1 MDAKEIT
8 DALATVTD
16 SYFKKDII
24 SLGYV
29 KGMTIGKDT
38 LRFSL
43 RLPAPLMPGHD
54 VIAKKC
60 RDALKN
66 VADIGEIEIKK
77 DWEVQRLPSLNAPS
91 TPNSLKGVKNIIAI
105 ASGKG
110 GVGKSTVT
118 VCIAEAFAKAGAKVG
133 ILDIDVYGPSVP
145 NMVGLGDHQLG
156 GSQQGVLEPV
166 EAHGMKIMSMGFLAT
181 KDTPV
186 VWRGPIASQLVQ
198 QFLGAVD
205 WGDLDYLFV
214 DMPPGTGDIQLTLSQ
229 SVPLTGAVIV
239 TTPQEI
245 AHTIAEKGL
254 RMFQQ
259 VKIPILGIVENM
271 AGFTPPGSDEVYHI
285 FGEGGGTSAAEEFD
299 LPLLGKITLRQDLR
313 EAMDAGTFVEDE
325 NIKSIASLIAV
336 EAMMI
341 VTNEELSPFSP
352 QEMNLVNDG
361 KTLIIKWQ
369 DNVEHVISAFNVRLN
384 CPCAH
389 CVDEITGAKLIKEE
403 NIPPNVKILEST
415 PVGRYGAKFSFDDP
429 SPGANSGIYTF
440 TFLRQIG
447 EEAVENASFDV

>member
-8 DALATVTD
+8 DALATVTV

-43 RLPAPLMPGHD
+43 RLPAPLMPGHEI
-54 VIAKKC
+54 IAQKC
-60 RDALKN
+60 REALKD
-66 VADIGEIEIKK
+66 VKDIGEIEIKK

-91 TPNSLKGVKNIIAI
+91 TPNSLKNVKNIIAI

-118 VCIAEAFAKAGAKVG
+118 VCIAEAFVKAGAKVG
-133 ILDIDVYGPSVP
+133 ILDIDVYGPSIP
-145 NMVGLGDHQLG
+145 NMVGLGDHQMG

-166 EAHGMKIMSMGFLAT
+166 EAHGMKIMSMGFLAN

-271 AGFTPPGSDEVYHI
+271 TGFTPPGSDEVYHI

-299 LPLLGKITLRQDLR
+299 LPLLGQISLRQELR
-313 EAMDAGTFVEDE
+313 EAMDTGKFVEDE

-352 QEMNLVNDG
+352 QEINLANDG
-361 KTLIIKWQ
+361 KTLVIKWQ
-369 DNVEHVISAFNVRLN
+369 DNVEHIISAFNVRFK

-389 CVDEITGAKLIKEE
+389 CVDEITGVQLIKEE
-403 NIPPNVKILEST
+403 EIPPNVKILESV
-415 PVGRYGAKFSFDDP
+415 PVGRYGVKFAFDDP

-440 TFLRQIG
+440 TFLRQLG
-447 EEAVENASFDV
+447 EEAVENASFNV

>member
-1 MDAKEIT
+1 MEIKNT
-8 DALATVTD
+8 
-16 SYFKKDII
+16 F
-24 SLGYV
+24 
-29 KGMTIGKDT
+29 T
-38 LRFSL
+38 LK
-43 RLPAPLMPGHD
+43 LPAPLMPNHEEL
-54 VIAKKC
+54 AQKC
-60 RDALKN
+60 REALKD
-66 VADIGEIEIKK
+66 VEGLETIEIKK
-77 DWEVQRLPSLNAPS
+77 DWEVQRLPSLDAPNALR
-91 TPNSLKGVKNIIAI
+91 NVKNIIAI

-118 VCIAEAFAKAGAKVG
+118 VCIAEAFANAGAKVG
-133 ILDIDVYGPSVP
+133 VLDIDVYGPSIP
-145 NMVGLGDHQLG
+145 NMVGLGSHQLG
-156 GSQQGVLEPV
+156 GAQEGVLEPV

-205 WGDLDYLFV
+205 WGELDYLFV

-271 AGFTPPGSDEVYHI
+271 AGFTPPGSEEIFHI

-299 LPLLGKITLRQDLR
+299 LPLLGQIPIRQDLR
-313 EAMDAGTFVEDE
+313 EAMDNGKVFTND
-325 NIKSIASLIAV
+325 NIDSIASLIAV
-336 EAMMI
+336 EAMAV
-341 VTNEELSPFSP
+341 VTNEELSPFAP
-352 QEMNLVNDG
+352 QEINLANDG
-361 KTLIIKWQ
+361 ETLVIKWQ
-369 DNVEHVISAFNVRLN
+369 DNVEHVISAFNVRFM

-389 CVDEITGAKLIKEE
+389 CVDEITGEKLVKETD
-403 NIPPNVKILEST
+403 IPPDVKITESV
-415 PVGRYGAKFSFDDP
+415 PVGRYGVRFSFTKSKP
-429 SPGANSGIYTF
+429 RRWSWNLHLLFP
-440 TFLRQIG
+440 QKIG
-447 EEAVENASFDV
+447 